1 VKYIFLGLFILLV
14 YLLVQ
19 QWSMKRDQRSQ
30 PSKGT
35 VVDETKPD
43 KSKKDGGR
51 NKSPRKV
58 GWGWA
63 VVALLLIVGIGVEW
77 WKYDFHHVKGLSS
90 SFGCQSSLGFTLQF
104 DRSQCLAVTKIGG
117 DGVNNLSFTFVPQ
130 KGTNFVNRGEARIV
144 RKDGVCTG
152 LVRATHE
159 TSALDWKYQ
168 LVPTPCERIDDIA
181 ILAAAAEAPDPKW
194 IGNEITVTL
203 SRKE

>member
-1 VKYIFLGLFILLV
+1 VKYLLLGLFFLLLF
-14 YLLVQ
+14 LLVQ
-19 QWSMKRDQRSQ
+19 WGAKRSQ
-30 PSKGT
+30 QPKSAP
-35 VVDETKPD
+35 KPD
-43 KSKKDGGR
+43 NKGPEKSKEDEKGK
-51 NKSPRKV
+51 KSPPCKV
-58 GWGWA
+58 RWGWVA
-63 VVALLLIVGIGVEW
+63 FLALLLVAIGVEW
-77 WKYDFHHVKGLSS
+77 WKYDFHHVRGVSS
-90 SFGCQSSLGFTLQF
+90 SFGCQSNLGFTLKF
-104 DRSQCLAVTKIGG
+104 DRSQCLAVTKVGG
-117 DGVNNLSFTFVPQ
+117 DGVNSLSFTFVPQ